1 LDDTK
6 VAMDVGVTWMREE
19 VRMTFRVDARLV
31 DPRVQGGVVN
41 VMDLLTW
48 GDMMV
53 QFDGIG
59 TTSAEGVTRVERVDE
74 GKVIHERLDVR

>member
-1 LDDTK
+1 
-6 VAMDVGVTWMREE
+6 
-19 VRMTFRVDARLV
+19 
-31 DPRVQGGVVN
+31 
-41 VMDLLTW
+41 MDLLTW